1 MVKTEEFPNE
11 KVKNINLTV
20 LSVHGDRDVT
30 PIEQILKIYRMTPNS
45 ELAVAPNSCHSF
57 HINNFRFYF
66 NLILDFLQRSWRFK
80 DWYRI
85 I

>member
-57 HINNFRFYF
+57 PINNFRFYF